1 MRTQPIR
8 LPGRVLPLWTL
19 GGGQLPG
26 VQSRGSYNFR
36 VARIASEDRRYL
48 MGETPRRDRSKAH
61 DQMVRRVKPAAL
73 APLFFR

>member
-48 MGETPRRDRSKAH
+48 MVRHLVATVQKRTI
-61 DQMVRRVKPAAL
+61 QMVRRVKPAAL